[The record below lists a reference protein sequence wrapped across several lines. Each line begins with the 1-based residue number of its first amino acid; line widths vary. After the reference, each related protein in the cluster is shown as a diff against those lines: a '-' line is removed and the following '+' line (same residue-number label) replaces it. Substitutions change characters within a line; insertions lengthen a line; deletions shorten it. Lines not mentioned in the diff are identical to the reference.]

1 MARPNIARAPVF
13 VKHRNGRQVVRPK
26 APIKP
31 IGMGAGL
38 ALTVVIHFIW
48 NRLPGRTT
56 TSGTLLQPRSSSV
69 EGPQGP
75 DTYRE

>member
-13 VKHRNGRQVVRPK
+13 VKHRNGRQPVRPK
-26 APIKP
+26 ASIKP

-38 ALTVVIHFIW
+38 VLTVVIHW
-48 NRLPGRTT
+48 NRLPGMTT
-56 TSGTLLQPRSSSV
+56 TAGALLQPRSSSV